1 MKEEDIK
8 PVGDELHSLALRYGI
23 SEYVFIYSSDDLFGH
38 VFGHVSGNL
47 KGPTL
52 VIRVLGLIEAIRIYV
67 REELVNSIDLKK
79 G

>member
-23 SEYVFIYSSDDLFGH
+23 SEYVFIYSSDDRYGH
-38 VFGHVSGNL
+38 VCGNL

-52 VIRVLGLIEAIRIYV
+52 VIRVLGLIEAIRIYL
-67 REELVNSIDLKK
+67 REELLNSIERENR
-79 G
+79 

>member
-23 SEYVFIYSSDDLFGH
+23 SEYVFIYSSDDR
-38 VFGHVSGNL
+38 FGHVSGNL

-52 VIRVLGLIEAIRIYV
+52 VVRVLGLIEAIRIYV